1 MRPGSLLAT
10 SEKTDPNSLPSLGVL
25 YVLFSAFPTEQSLST
40 RAGADKLPIVA
51 TLVDNTTIANNT
63 HIIYIFIRLFL
74 FEDKYENNTLL
85 ETNKE
90 SVSQQ
95 AIVIPVNS
103 G

>member
-1 MRPGSLLAT
+1 M
-10 SEKTDPNSLPSLGVL
+10 
-25 YVLFSAFPTEQSLST
+25 YFFSAFSTEQSLSA

-63 HIIYIFIRLFL
+63 HMIFMLIRLFL
-74 FEDKYENNTLL
+74 FEDKFKNNTQL